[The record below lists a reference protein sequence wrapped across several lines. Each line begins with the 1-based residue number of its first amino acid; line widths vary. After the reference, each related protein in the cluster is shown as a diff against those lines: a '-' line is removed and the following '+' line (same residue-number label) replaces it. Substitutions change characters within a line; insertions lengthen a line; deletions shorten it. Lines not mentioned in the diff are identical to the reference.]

1 MPRAETAALRPHKNQ
16 HMKRKEDIWALWE
29 NTASKDFF
37 PPFKHRAAL
46 GAPPRLQ
53 AAVWLRALGPG
64 QRQPRATGNS
74 ATWCPAAPAC
84 AADLGGLR
92 GRPGGLRPPPLP
104 CPHPLP
110 PSRPAWG
117 HARPQ
122 PADHS
127 LSREPP
133 PPPPPRAPGPRACL
147 AHCQLQGVVP
157 ACPGGPPPNPPTS
170 SSHPQGTPSCRKPS
184 ASLQTPCPPPS
195 PTSPLTSF
203 MPQPL
208 T

>member
-16 HMKRKEDIWALWE
+16 HMKRQEDIWALWE

-46 GAPPRLQ
+46 GAPPRLR
-53 AAVWLRALGPG
+53 AVVWLGALGPG

-92 GRPGGLRPPPLP
+92 PPPLQ
-104 CPHPLP
+104 PLP
-110 PSRPAWG
+110 TPAPSVTPCLGSCPSPARRPQPLQGAPGHRLHPEPRDPGPVLPTASCRGWSRPA
-117 HARPQ
+117 
-122 PADHS
+122 
-127 LSREPP
+127 
-133 PPPPPRAPGPRACL
+133 
-147 AHCQLQGVVP
+147 
-157 ACPGGPPPNPPTS
+157 PGGPPPNPPTS

>member
-46 GAPPRLQ
+46 GAPPRLR

-117 HARPQ
+117 HACPQ

-133 PPPPPRAPGPRACL
+133 ATASTQSPGTPGLSCPL
-147 AHCQLQGVVP
+147 P
-157 ACPGGPPPNPPTS
+157 AAGGGPGLP
-170 SSHPQGTPSCRKPS
+170 RR
-184 ASLQTPCPPPS
+184 S
-195 PTSPLTSF
+195 PT
-203 MPQPL
+203 
-208 T
+208 